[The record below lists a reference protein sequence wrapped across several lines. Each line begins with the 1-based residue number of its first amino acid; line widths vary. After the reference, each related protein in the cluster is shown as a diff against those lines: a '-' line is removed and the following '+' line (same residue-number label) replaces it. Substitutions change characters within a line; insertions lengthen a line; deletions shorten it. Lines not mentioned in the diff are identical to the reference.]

1 MFLRQAFLS
10 VSHRMMKGSSTKSGD
25 SWITAKAEISRIA
38 SGEAAPP
45 GATSL
50 HSVVTGTPTAPKPVA
65 TVLPMR
71 ATKAENIGLKPRPM
85 RMAAGMATAVPKPA
99 MPSSSPPKPQTSIR
113 TSTPRSSVNEV
124 NCCLMTSICFDSTRM
139 L

>member
-1 MFLRQAFLS
+1 M
-10 VSHRMMKGSSTKSGD
+10 
-25 SWITAKAEISRIA
+25 A
-38 SGEAAPP
+38 SAEAAPP

-50 HSVVTGTPTAPKPVA
+50 QSVVTGTPTAPNPVA

-71 ATKAENIGLKPRPM
+71 ATRAENMGLKPSPM

-99 MPSSSPPKPQTSIR
+99 MPSSSPPKPHTSM
-113 TSTPRSSVNEV
+113 STRMPRSSVNEV
-124 NCCLMTSICFDSTRM
+124 NWALMTSICLLYTSM